1 MLRPI
6 AFVLCALGLA
16 SCSKTATQPSVPP
29 GGYAPGNAR
38 YPAPAAA
45 PYPTARQA
53 PWPGATAGAPQA
65 APPRVDLQ
73 SFRLGLEQS
82 CAAKPGAPGYAGPER
97 GPFLCA
103 AGSDGF
109 VGCVA
114 AQAEPVINAAT
125 ARLAQANADGG
136 PSKYYASDV
145 GLLQAELCELEANQR
160 YINWDK
166 GYDSL
171 TDQVKPVRDAAECAC
186 RARSLMRHYLIGM
199 AVAQNVGAEDLAR
212 LIRSAGDQ
220 GLLQNRELRAIA
232 ARATQLKASPP
243 PEPPEGAAPINL
255 DDAIQSSGQAEQ
267 TLRRLS
273 LGLCTSYRGLD
284 AALGGAAG
292 CPDLVKLYYLS
303 SVCLTW
309 PGSYACTPSGS

>member
-1 MLRPI
+1 MLRHI
-6 AFVLCALGLA
+6 LFVLCALGLA
-16 SCSKTATQPSVPP
+16 SCSKTPTQPSVPP

-38 YPAPAAA
+38 YPAPATT
-45 PYPTARQA
+45 PYPTARLA
-53 PWPGATAGAPQA
+53 PGPGPAAGPPQA
-65 APPRVDLQ
+65 APPRVDLL
-73 SFRLGLEQS
+73 SFRQTLEQS
-82 CAAKPGAPGYAGPER
+82 CVGKPGAPGYQGAER
-97 GPFLCA
+97 GPLLCA
-103 AGSDGF
+103 AGSDSF
-109 VGCVA
+109 VGCVG
-114 AQAEPVINAAT
+114 AQAEPVITAAT
-125 ARLAQANADGG
+125 ARLAQANVDGG

-199 AVAQNVGAEDLAR
+199 AVSQNAGADDLAR

-220 GLLQNRELRAIA
+220 GLLQNRELRTIA
-232 ARATQLKASPP
+232 GRAAQLKTSPP
-243 PEPPEGAAPINL
+243 PEPPEGATPINL
-255 DDAIQSSGQAEQ
+255 DDAIQSSSQAEL

-273 LGLCTSYRGLD
+273 LGLCTSFRGLD
-284 AALGGAAG
+284 AALGGAAA

-309 PGSYACTPSGS
+309 PGSYTCTPAGS